1 MPYYTST
8 FYAFPTSSVSAPWIP
23 ALLFVLASWFPLLSG
38 PIIIAQGC
46 MKGQHLFM
54 LVFCFF
60 FDLPRFC
67 FLFFSYFLFF
77 LILYFLFFSSYFLFY
92 SLLFSPLP
100 VIIGDFSP
108 SIYSYHLLSV
118 PFYALS
124 FSTYS
129 PFLSFFFGLFCVILF
144 FSCSI

>member
-1 MPYYTST
+1 MDPCIALCVGFVVPSPIRSYYHCSRL
-8 FYAFPTSSVSAPWIP
+8 YEGPAPVYVGI
-23 ALLFVLASWFPLLSG
+23 LF
-38 PIIIAQGC
+38 
-46 MKGQHLFM
+46 
-54 LVFCFF
+54 FF